1 MQLNK
6 VGIGLIAFFGL
17 VGAAFAIAPILL
29 GVPGEIA
36 VIFASIGVIWVLVA
50 GGLLWYARRQQGKA
64 AHQDWI
70 FQQGLRG
77 TATVLY
83 AGSSA
88 TVNEMPLMSL
98 RLDVEVPGFG
108 TQAEVKRQEIMPV
121 FAATRMEPGL
131 VLPVY
136 ANPEDPSDFI
146 LVW

>member
-6 VGIGLIAFFGL
+6 VGISLIAFFGL
-17 VGAAFAIAPILL
+17 GGLAVALAPLFVGMPAEAALTLVLL
-29 GVPGEIA
+29 GG
-36 VIFASIGVIWVLVA
+36 IWALVA
-50 GGLLWYARRQQGKA
+50 LGLVLYARHQNRKA
-64 AHQDWI
+64 ARNDWI
-70 FQQGLRG
+70 FRQGLRG

-98 RLDVEVPGFG
+98 RLDVKVPGHG
-108 TQAEVKRQEIMPV
+108 TREVKRREIMPV

-136 ANPEDPSDFI
+136 ANPQDPSEFI

>member
-17 VGAAFAIAPILL
+17 GGLAVALAPLFIPMPAEAILTLVLL
-29 GVPGEIA
+29 GG
-36 VIFASIGVIWVLVA
+36 IWAIVAFGLVL
-50 GGLLWYARRQQGKA
+50 YARHQQRKA
-64 AHQDWI
+64 AHNDWI

-83 AGSSA
+83 AGSHA

-98 RLDVEVPGFG
+98 RLDLEVPGHE
-108 TQAEVKRQEIMPV
+108 TREVKRREIMPV
-121 FAATRMEPGL
+121 FAARRMEPGL
-131 VLPVY
+131 TLPVHV
-136 ANPEDPSDFI
+136 NPKDDSDFI

>member
-17 VGAAFAIAPILL
+17 AGAAFAVVPILV
-29 GVPGEIA
+29 GAPGEVAGIL
-36 VIFASIGVIWVLVA
+36 ASIGVIWVLVA
-50 GGLLWYARRQQGKA
+50 AGLYWYARRQQRKA
-64 AHQDWI
+64 AHQDRI
-70 FQQGLRG
+70 FHQGLRG
-77 TATVLY
+77 TATVLA

-98 RLDVEVPGFG
+98 RLDLEVPGVG
-108 TQAEVKRQEIMPV
+108 SQEVKRREIMPV
-121 FAATRMEPGL
+121 FAAARMQPGL

-136 ANPEDPSDFI
+136 VNPEDPSDFV

>member
-1 MQLNK
+1 MQLNR

-17 VGAAFAIAPILL
+17 IGAALAVVPILVGA
-29 GVPGEIA
+29 PGEVAGIL
-36 VIFASIGVIWVLVA
+36 ASIGVIWVLVA
-50 GGLLWYARRQQGKA
+50 AGLCWYARRQNRKA
-64 AHQDWI
+64 ARNDWI
-70 FQQGLRG
+70 FRQGLRG
-77 TATVLY
+77 TATVLS

-98 RLDVEVPGFG
+98 RLDLDVPGQG
-108 TQAEVKRQEIMPV
+108 RREVKRREIMPV

-136 ANPEDPSDFI
+136 ANPKDPSEFV